1 MKPALI
7 AIALLYLTACA
18 GGTVEG
24 ERIDVGNGVA
34 EACGD
39 EPGLAECRDVD
50 GETFE
55 QELDVNT
62 TPNLGSDEQLEKQV
76 DHLKHESFEHEVED
90 LEDS

>member
-1 MKPALI
+1 VKH
-7 AIALLYLTACA
+7 AIIVSTLLYLTACA

-24 ERIDVGNGVA
+24 ERIGVDNDVADVCG
-34 EACGD
+34 EA
-39 EPGLAECRDVD
+39 PGLAECRDVD

-62 TPNLGSDEQLEKQV
+62 TPNLGSDKQMEKQV

-90 LEDS
+90 LEGS

>member
-1 MKPALI
+1 MKH
-7 AIALLYLTACA
+7 AIIVSALLYLTACA

-24 ERIDVGNGVA
+24 ERVDFQNGVVD
-34 EACGD
+34 ACG
-39 EPGLAECRDVD
+39 EAPGLAECRDVD

-62 TPNLGSDEQLEKQV
+62 TPNLGSDAQLEKQV

-90 LEDS
+90 LEGS